1 MKADRKYEDD
11 IARSFEK
18 GEWKPVKNLKKE
30 MERFREAATETLL
43 KNRRVNIRIS
53 AIDLE
58 GLQAKAAAEGLP
70 YQTLMASVLHKYVS
84 GRLVEGSARI
94 TLRSGG
100 RVIKRRA
107 VLLQRL
113 ASQERYHSLALK
125 KIALR
130 YPFGYTKLHEHL

>member
-1 MKADRKYEDD
+1 MKADRKFEDE
-11 IARSFEK
+11 ITRSFDK

-53 AIDLE
+53 AMDLE

-84 GRLVEGSARI
+84 GRLVEGPARI
-94 TLRSGG
+94 TSRSSG
-100 RVIKRRA
+100 RVIIRRA
-107 VLLQRL
+107 V
-113 ASQERYHSLALK
+113 
-125 KIALR
+125 
-130 YPFGYTKLHEHL
+130 